1 MWSRRDV
8 KKSLRR
14 SQIVIVAGLQHASNV
29 KPCLHSVYIF
39 QKFIVSCCF
48 SQYRRICIRYN
59 IEANSWSTKDYIQYW
74 LHLSSTLQ
82 SSLLEWLQTEDNGQN
97 RDKTSS
103 KLPSSQHSQSTE
115 ATSCLMTQCTSPW
128 KFPSFVAP
136 KLCFVRRSL
145 LCLPVWT
152 LTYSN

>member
-14 SQIVIVAGLQHASNV
+14 SQIVIAVGLQHASNV
-29 KPCLHSVYIF
+29 KPCLHSVYIL

-82 SSLLEWLQTEDNGQN
+82 SSLLEWLQTEDNS
-97 RDKTSS
+97 KTEIKLVQVAIIPTFSVHRSYKLVSWHSVHHHGNSLAPFCQKKPFLSS
-103 KLPSSQHSQSTE
+103 SVNSD
-115 ATSCLMTQCTSPW
+115 
-128 KFPSFVAP
+128 F
-136 KLCFVRRSL
+136 
-145 LCLPVWT
+145 
-152 LTYSN
+152 